1 MISDRLINK
10 LIEIYQ
16 DFGLS
21 GLRQEIKD
29 LKLPMI
35 LGCKVSDI
43 VDLVLSNIK
52 ES

>member
-10 LIEIYQ
+10 LIEVYT

-29 LKLPMI
+29 LQLPMI
-35 LGCKVSDI
+35 LNCKVSDI
-43 VDLVLSNIK
+43 VNLVLSNIK
-52 ES
+52 